1 MLLTLTVVMLSCGAR
16 CTLPRRMR
24 LNPGKVSRG
33 HLRYLRRDLPHQ
45 AKADSCDRA
54 HPLHLFYFRMF
65 ILLLSQATL
74 GLVRSAVSQGDG
86 VRRQTG
92 WQRALSWIG
101 VAGLLLVSWSAMV
114 SKVGEE
120 PCRRE
125 HRMKV
130 VFDLL

>member
-1 MLLTLTVVMLSCGAR
+1 MLL
-16 CTLPRRMR
+16 LP
-24 LNPGKVSRG
+24 
-33 HLRYLRRDLPHQ
+33 
-45 AKADSCDRA
+45 
-54 HPLHLFYFRMF
+54 
-65 ILLLSQATL
+65 QATL
-74 GLVRSAVSQGDG
+74 SLVRSAVSQGGG

-130 VFDLL
+130 VFDLSGINRIVRCRLHLKQTLNIVDDPA